1 MPITEEARILSSL
14 ESIVPEQGL
23 MTSQAEKEIAELE
36 KAREIISR
44 EHVSDATIQA
54 RIENPL
60 SKVEESL
67 ARYISTRATMDLDRN
82 DFSKLIMDKLAAR
95 IDEMSTEQLLGLFG
109 TDRVTSTDAMSKFLG
124 PTSQVI
130 TAKQQAEIAAE
141 SRRLSAQEKQAGV
154 QIAIGQVGNNT
165 QQAQLAAE
173 AAPRQALQGLTIISQ
188 LIQAIEKTE
197 KSDSVDAEIVNE
209 N

>member
-14 ESIVPEQGL
+14 ESIIPEQGL
-23 MTSQAEKEIAELE
+23 MTSQAKKEIAELE

-197 KSDSVDAEIVNE
+197 KSDLVDAEVSNE

>member
-14 ESIVPEQGL
+14 ESIIPEQGL
-23 MTSQAEKEIAELE
+23 MTSQAKKEITELE

>member
-14 ESIVPEQGL
+14 ESIIPEQGL
-23 MTSQAEKEIAELE
+23 MTSQAKKEIAELE

>member
-14 ESIVPEQGL
+14 ESIVPERGL

-44 EHVSDATIQA
+44 EHVSDATIQV

-197 KSDSVDAEIVNE
+197 KSDSVDAEVVSE

>member
-1 MPITEEARILSSL
+1 MPITEEARVLSSL

-23 MTSQAEKEIAELE
+23 MTSQAKKEITELE

-44 EHVSDATIQA
+44 KHVSDATIQA

>member
-14 ESIVPEQGL
+14 ESIIPEQGL
-23 MTSQAEKEIAELE
+23 MTNQAKKEIAELE

-44 EHVSDATIQA
+44 EHVSDAAIQA

-197 KSDSVDAEIVNE
+197 KSDSVDAEIVSE

>member
-14 ESIVPEQGL
+14 ESIIPEQGL
-23 MTSQAEKEIAELE
+23 MTSQAKKEIAELE

-197 KSDSVDAEIVNE
+197 KSDMIDAEVANE

>member
-1 MPITEEARILSSL
+1 MPISEDARILSSL
-14 ESIVPEQGL
+14 ESIIPERGL
-23 MTSQAEKEIAELE
+23 MTSQAEKEITELE

-209 N
+209 S

>member
-14 ESIVPEQGL
+14 ESIIPEQGL
-23 MTSQAEKEIAELE
+23 MTSQAKKEIAELE

-44 EHVSDATIQA
+44 EHVSDAAIQA

-197 KSDSVDAEIVNE
+197 KSDTTDVEVVNE

>member
-14 ESIVPEQGL
+14 ESIIPEQGL
-23 MTSQAEKEIAELE
+23 MTSQAKKEITELE

-197 KSDSVDAEIVNE
+197 KSDSVDTEVVSE

>member
-14 ESIVPEQGL
+14 ESIIPEQGL
-23 MTSQAEKEIAELE
+23 MTSQAKKEIVELE

-197 KSDSVDAEIVNE
+197 KSDPVDAEIVNE

>member
-14 ESIVPEQGL
+14 ESIIPEQGL
-23 MTSQAEKEIAELE
+23 MTSQAKKEIAELE

-44 EHVSDATIQA
+44 EHISDATIQA

-197 KSDSVDAEIVNE
+197 KSDSVDAEVVSE
-209 N
+209 S

>member
-14 ESIVPEQGL
+14 ESIIPEQGL
-23 MTSQAEKEIAELE
+23 MTSQAKKEIAELE

-44 EHVSDATIQA
+44 EHVSDAAIQA

-197 KSDSVDAEIVNE
+197 KSDSVDAEIVSE

>member
-14 ESIVPEQGL
+14 ESIIPEQGL
-23 MTSQAEKEIAELE
+23 MTNQAKKEIAELE

-197 KSDSVDAEIVNE
+197 KSDLVDAEIVNE

>member
-14 ESIVPEQGL
+14 ESIIPEQGL
-23 MTSQAEKEIAELE
+23 MTSQAKKEIAELE

-173 AAPRQALQGLTIISQ
+173 SAPRQALQGLTIISQ

-197 KSDSVDAEIVNE
+197 KSDSVDAEVANE

>member
-14 ESIVPEQGL
+14 ESIIPEQGL
-23 MTSQAEKEIAELE
+23 MTSQAKKEIAELE

-44 EHVSDATIQA
+44 EHVSDAAIQA
-54 RIENPL
+54 CIENPL

-197 KSDSVDAEIVNE
+197 KSDSVDAEIVSE

>member
-14 ESIVPEQGL
+14 ESIIPEQGL
-23 MTSQAEKEIAELE
+23 MTSQAKKEIAELE

-197 KSDSVDAEIVNE
+197 KSDSVDAEVVSE
-209 N
+209 S

>member
-14 ESIVPEQGL
+14 ESIIPEQGL
-23 MTSQAEKEIAELE
+23 MTSQAKKEIAELE

-173 AAPRQALQGLTIISQ
+173 VAPRQALQGLTIISQ

-197 KSDSVDAEIVNE
+197 KSDQVDAEIVSE
-209 N
+209 S

>member
-1 MPITEEARILSSL
+1 MPITEETRILSSL
-14 ESIVPEQGL
+14 ESIIPEQGL
-23 MTSQAEKEIAELE
+23 MTSQAKKEIAELE

-197 KSDSVDAEIVNE
+197 KSDMIDAEVANE

>member
-14 ESIVPEQGL
+14 ESIIPEQGL
-23 MTSQAEKEIAELE
+23 MTSQAKKEIAELE

-44 EHVSDATIQA
+44 EHVSDAAIQA

-197 KSDSVDAEIVNE
+197 KSDSVDAEVVSE
-209 N
+209 S

>member
-23 MTSQAEKEIAELE
+23 MTSQAKKEIAELE

-67 ARYISTRATMDLDRN
+67 ARYIYTRATMDLDRN

>member
-14 ESIVPEQGL
+14 ESIIPEQGL
-23 MTSQAEKEIAELE
+23 MTSQAKKEIAELE

-197 KSDSVDAEIVNE
+197 KSDSVDAEIISE

>member
-14 ESIVPEQGL
+14 ESIIPEQGL
-23 MTSQAEKEIAELE
+23 MTSQAKKEIAELE

-197 KSDSVDAEIVNE
+197 KSDSVDAEVVSE

>member
-23 MTSQAEKEIAELE
+23 MTSQAKKEITELE

-197 KSDSVDAEIVNE
+197 KSDSVDAEIANE

>member
-1 MPITEEARILSSL
+1 MPITEDARILSSL
-14 ESIVPEQGL
+14 ESIVPERGL
-23 MTSQAEKEIAELE
+23 MTSQAEREITELE

-197 KSDSVDAEIVNE
+197 KSDSVDAEIVSE

>member
-23 MTSQAEKEIAELE
+23 MTSQAKKEITELE

>member
-14 ESIVPEQGL
+14 ESIIPEQGL
-23 MTSQAEKEIAELE
+23 MTSQAKKEIAELE

-197 KSDSVDAEIVNE
+197 KSDSVDAEIVSE